1 MQEPDPAALRR
12 AIDGDATEFAEL
24 VRAYQAPVWRFLRHL
39 VSDAGL
45 AEDLTQE
52 TFLRVYQRLSTYRFE
67 CRFTTWMFQ
76 VARNAAIDAGRSA
89 TRRRRLET
97 TPLVPTPPSDPVQR
111 AEIEAALASLAE
123 PLRAAVTVVEVLG
136 LRYREAAIVLGIPEG
151 TVKSRVFAAR
161 RQLTRWY
168 QVDDVDEED
177 RDAL

>member
-1 MQEPDPAALRR
+1 MHEPDPAGLRR
-12 AIDGDATEFAEL
+12 AIQGDDGEFTEL

-67 CRFTTWMFQ
+67 CRFTTWVFQ
-76 VARNAAIDAGRSA
+76 IARNAAIDAGRSA

-111 AEIEAALASLAE
+111 AEIEAALASLSE

-136 LRYREAAIVLGIPEG
+136 LRYREAAIVLDIPEG
-151 TVKSRVFAAR
+151 TVKSRVFSAR
-161 RQLTRWY
+161 RELARWY
-168 QVDDVDEED
+168 ALDEEETD
-177 RDAL
+177 HDAL